1 MTQTCHFGMALV
13 KELDKVL
20 SGKVISGT
28 GGSFCRN
35 LDREKQKGN
44 VSKESS
50 LSITKHS
57 LTSIVKGIAR
67 NIVDLQKIIIFNCE
81 TRNLI

>member
-35 LDREKQKGN
+35 LDNDRP
-44 VSKESS
+44 
-50 LSITKHS
+50 LYYTDRFFR
-57 LTSIVKGIAR
+57 GIHE
-67 NIVDLQKIIIFNCE
+67 VLEDKCFNG
-81 TRNLI
+81 NLIDFSKKPSKIEYS